1 MTRRAPRLAVAL
13 AAATAVWF
21 GYSGVVSGHALI
33 LESLP
38 RPDATVPSSLS
49 SIVLR
54 FNSRIE
60 HSLSRVWILTPS
72 GRRMPLREI
81 VNTAPDRLMV
91 PVHGLA
97 PGTYT
102 IEWQVLS
109 VDGHIT
115 RGSFPF
121 RVAPAP

>member
-1 MTRRAPRLAVAL
+1 
-13 AAATAVWF
+13 
-21 GYSGVVSGHALI
+21 
-33 LESLP
+33 
-38 RPDATVPSSLS
+38 
-49 SIVLR
+49 VLR

-60 HSLSRVWILTPS
+60 HSLSRVSILDPS

-81 VNTAPDRLMV
+81 VSPAPDRLTV
-91 PVHGLA
+91 PVPGLA

-102 IEWQVLS
+102 LEWQVLS